1 MIEWFTEDAL
11 QPIIGGGFL
20 AICLF
25 GLAVYSGEKVMYI
38 AALAVVGIV
47 AAIGVIESSIVTDRE
62 RAMEMIYSGAR
73 AANANDDPKIVA
85 LVHPGKQQLIDQ
97 LKREL
102 SKTTFENLRIVGVKA
117 FENQTDADPQTATIN
132 FVILGS
138 GTHAGYSGPFH
149 LEISLTL
156 QKVAEDWKVIEYS
169 YSNPRSGTSL

>member
-25 GLAVYSGEKVMYI
+25 GLAVYSGEKLMYI
-38 AALAVVGIV
+38 AALAVVAIV
-47 AAIGVIESSIVTDRE
+47 TAIGVIESSIVTDRE
-62 RAMEMIYSGAR
+62 RAMDLIYSGAR

-85 LVHPGKQQLIDQ
+85 LLHSDQKTLIDQ
-97 LKREL
+97 LADEL
-102 SKTTFENLRIVGVKA
+102 SKTTFENLRVVGVKA
-117 FENQTDADPQTATIN
+117 FENQADVQPQTASIN

-138 GTHAGYSGPFH
+138 GTHRGYSGPFH
-149 LEISLTL
+149 MEVELKL
-156 QKVAEDWKVIEYS
+156 QKVADDWKVVGYS